1 MTARQML
8 PGIFEVGAIDW
19 DRRLFDELIP
29 LPDGTSY
36 NSYLI
41 RGSEKTLLID
51 TVDPPFA
58 GTLFGHLDGLGVRSI
73 DYVVANH
80 AEQDHSGTL
89 GTLLARY
96 PMARVVTNAKCRDML
111 KDLLLIPEER
121 FLVIQDR
128 EKLSLGDRTVEFLI
142 TPWVHWPETMVTYL
156 HGDGVLFSCDFF
168 GSHYAASELF
178 TEGNPAVYGAA
189 KRYYAEIMMPF
200 RSSVQENLRKIAP
213 LDIRIIAPSHGPVY
227 RNPEFILS
235 GYRDWVSDRVENR
248 VVIPWVSMH
257 GSTAAM
263 VRHLTDALVSRGIP
277 VQPFNLTVSDT
288 GELAKAL
295 VDAATVVVA
304 TPTTF
309 FSPHPKAMYAVILVN
324 LLRPKTRWV
333 TVIGSYGWGGKTLQI
348 VKENLP
354 HLKAEILEPVMVKGY
369 PKKED
374 LAALDRLADAI
385 AGRHRTLGAPA
396 GGGS

>member
-1 MTARQML
+1 MTAREML

-29 LPDGTSY
+29 LPQGTSY

-58 GTLFGHLDGLGVRSI
+58 RTLLDHLDSLGVKTI

-111 KDLLLIPEER
+111 KDLLLIPDDR
-121 FLVIQDR
+121 FQVIQDR
-128 EKLSLGDRTVEFLI
+128 EKLSLGDRTVEFLFA
-142 TPWVHWPETMVTYL
+142 PWVHWPETMLTYL
-156 HGDGVLFSCDFF
+156 HGDGVLFSCDLF
-168 GSHYAASELF
+168 GSHYATSVLF
-178 TEGNPAVYGAA
+178 TDEDPVVYEAA

-200 RSSVQENLRKIAP
+200 RSSIREHLQTIAP
-213 LDIRIIAPSHGPVY
+213 LEIRIIAPSHGPVY
-227 RNPEFILS
+227 RKPAFILS
-235 GYRDWVSDRVENR
+235 AYRDWVSDRVENR
-248 VVIPWVSMH
+248 VVIPYVSMH

-263 VRHLTDALVSRGIP
+263 VRCLVDALVARKIP
-277 VQPFNLTVSDT
+277 VQPFNLTATDT

-295 VDAATVVVA
+295 VDAATLVVA
-304 TPTTF
+304 TPTTL
-309 FSPHPKAMYAVILVN
+309 FSPHPKAMYAVYLVN
-324 LLRPKTRWV
+324 LLRPKIRWV
-333 TVIGSYGWGGKTLQI
+333 TVIGSYGWGGKTLQMI
-348 VKENLP
+348 KENLP
-354 HLKAEILEPVMVKGY
+354 HLKAEFLEPVMVKGF
-369 PKKED
+369 PKAED

-385 AGRHRTLGAPA
+385 AERHRGLGSL
-396 GGGS
+396 GGGGP

>member
-1 MTARQML
+1 MTARELL

-29 LPDGTSY
+29 TPEGTSY

-51 TVDPPFA
+51 TVDPAFA
-58 GTLFGHLDGLGVRSI
+58 QTLFGHLDSLGVEAI

-89 GTLLARY
+89 GALLARY

-111 KDLLLIPEER
+111 KDLHQIPDDR

-156 HGDGVLFSCDFF
+156 YGDGILFSCDLF
-168 GSHYAASELF
+168 GSHSATSELF
-178 TEGNPAVYGAA
+178 TDRDPTVYGAA

-200 RSSVQENLRKIAP
+200 RSSIRENLQKIAP
-213 LDIRIIAPSHGPVY
+213 LDIRIIAPSHGQVY
-227 RNPEFILS
+227 RKPEFILS
-235 GYRDWVSDRVENR
+235 AYRDWVSDRVENR
-248 VVIPWVSMH
+248 VVIPYVSMH
-257 GSTAAM
+257 GSTSAL
-263 VRHLTDALVSRGIP
+263 VHHLVDALMARKIP
-277 VQPFNLTVSDT
+277 VHPFNLTVTDT

-295 VDAATVVVA
+295 VDAATIVLA
-304 TPTTF
+304 TPTTL
-309 FSPHPKAMYAVILVN
+309 FSPHPKAMYAVYLVN

-333 TVIGSYGWGGKTLQI
+333 TVIGSYGWGGKTLQMI
-348 VKENLP
+348 KENLP
-354 HLKAEILEPVMVKGY
+354 HLKAELLEPVMVRGF
-369 PKKED
+369 PKSED
-374 LAALDRLADAI
+374 MAALDRLADAI
-385 AGRHRTLGAPA
+385 AERHRTLGSPG

>member
-1 MTARQML
+1 MTAREML

-29 LPDGTSY
+29 TPEGTSY

-51 TVDPPFA
+51 TVDPAFA
-58 GTLFGHLDGLGVRSI
+58 QTLFGHLDSLGVEAI

-89 GTLLARY
+89 GALLARY

-111 KDLLLIPEER
+111 KDLLQIPDDR

-156 HGDGVLFSCDFF
+156 HRDGVLFSCDFF
-168 GSHYAASELF
+168 GSHSATSELF
-178 TEGNPAVYGAA
+178 TDGDSTVFGAA

-200 RSSVQENLRKIAP
+200 RSSIRENLQKIAP

-227 RNPEFILS
+227 RKPEFILS
-235 GYRDWVSDRVENR
+235 AYRDWVSDRVENR
-248 VVIPWVSMH
+248 VVIPYVSMH
-257 GSTAAM
+257 GSTSAL
-263 VRHLTDALVSRGIP
+263 VHHLVDALMARKIP
-277 VQPFNLTVSDT
+277 VHPFNLTVTDT

-295 VDAATVVVA
+295 VDAATIVLA
-304 TPTTF
+304 TPTTL
-309 FSPHPKAMYAVILVN
+309 FSPHPKAMYAVYLVN

-333 TVIGSYGWGGKTLQI
+333 TVIGSYGWGGKTLQMI
-348 VKENLP
+348 KENLP
-354 HLKAEILEPVMVKGY
+354 HLKAELLEPVMVKGF
-369 PKKED
+369 PKSED
-374 LAALDRLADAI
+374 MAALDRLADAI
-385 AGRHRTLGAPA
+385 AERHRTLGSPG

>member
-1 MTARQML
+1 MTAREML

-29 LPDGTSY
+29 LPQGTSY

-58 GTLFGHLDGLGVRSI
+58 RTLLDHLDSLGVKTI

-96 PMARVVTNAKCRDML
+96 PMVRVVTNAKCRDML
-111 KDLLLIPEER
+111 KDLLLIPDDR
-121 FLVIQDR
+121 FQVIQDR
-128 EKLSLGDRTVEFLI
+128 EKLSLGDRTVEFLFA
-142 TPWVHWPETMVTYL
+142 PWVHWPETMLTYL
-156 HGDGVLFSCDFF
+156 HGDGVLFSCDLF
-168 GSHYAASELF
+168 GSHYATSVLF
-178 TEGNPAVYGAA
+178 TDEDPVVYEAA

-200 RSSVQENLRKIAP
+200 RSSIREHLQTIAP
-213 LDIRIIAPSHGPVY
+213 LEIRIIAPSHGPVY
-227 RNPEFILS
+227 RKPAFILS
-235 GYRDWVSDRVENR
+235 AYRDWVSDRVENR
-248 VVIPWVSMH
+248 VVIPYVSMH

-263 VRHLTDALVSRGIP
+263 VRCLVDALVARKIP
-277 VQPFNLTVSDT
+277 VQPFNLTATDT

-295 VDAATVVVA
+295 VDAATLVVA
-304 TPTTF
+304 TPTTL
-309 FSPHPKAMYAVILVN
+309 FSPHPKAMYAVYLVN

-333 TVIGSYGWGGKTLQI
+333 TVIGSYGWGGKTLQMI
-348 VKENLP
+348 KENLP
-354 HLKAEILEPVMVKGY
+354 HLKAEFLEPVMVKGF
-369 PKKED
+369 PKAED

-385 AGRHRTLGAPA
+385 AERHRGLGSL
-396 GGGS
+396 GGGGP